1 MPEGDDPAKISAL
14 FMNSAEF
21 RADIDGFDPD
31 TIVDMTATLLTP
43 SAGSPL
49 L

>member
-1 MPEGDDPAKISAL
+1 
-14 FMNSAEF
+14 MNSAEF
-21 RADIDGFDPD
+21 RADVEGLDSS
-31 TIVDMTATLLTP
+31 TIIEVASTLLTP